1 MNIVNRIISLRD
13 MSTVRWSV
21 ISAIALFALITV
33 WSSFYV
39 VDVRES
45 VLVTQFGRVVDTRT
59 DAGLYFKLPFVQGV
73 TRIDR
78 RLREWDG
85 EPSDLLTVDK
95 ENIEVNTWARW
106 RVTDPLKFYE
116 ALRTDTAGL
125 GVLDGQIDSSVKNV
139 ISVKPLMEVLRNTA
153 RRLKYTAKEL
163 EEAEAAKNIGVKE
176 GRDRVVGEILIKAMS
191 GTEDRYGFRIE
202 KIGVKHFN
210 YVRDVIP
217 KIYERMSSE
226 RIRIA
231 NRYESEGQE
240 RAATILGEMTA
251 ELERIES
258 EGYRDSTR
266 IRGEADAEVIKI
278 YADAYGKDPDFY
290 SFDRTLK
297 VYPASLG
304 AGTRLVV
311 SPDDSDLFR
320 QLKTYS
326 KPATTED
333 K

>member
-1 MNIVNRIISLRD
+1 MSIVNRVRKLGDMTTMKWSIISALA
-13 MSTVRWSV
+13 V
-21 ISAIALFALITV
+21 IVIATA
-33 WSSFYV
+33 WSSVYV

-45 VLVTQFGRVVDTRT
+45 VLVTQFGRVVAQRT
-59 DAGLYFKLPFVQGV
+59 EPGLFFKLPYLQGV
-73 TRIDR
+73 TRVDR

-139 ISVKPLMEVLRNTA
+139 ISVQALMEVLRNTQ
-153 RRLKYTAKEL
+153 RRLKYSATEL
-163 EEAEAAKNIGVKE
+163 EDAEAAKNIEVKT
-176 GRDRVVGEILIKAMS
+176 GRDRVVKAILAQAMT

-202 KIGVKHFN
+202 GMGIKHFN

-240 RAATILGEMTA
+240 RAATILGEMSA

-258 EGYRDSTR
+258 EGYQESTR
-266 IRGEADAEVIKI
+266 IRGEVDATVIKL
-278 YADAYGKDPDFY
+278 YAEAYGKDPEFY
-290 SFDRTLK
+290 SFSRTLT
-297 VYPASLG
+297 VYPVSLG
-304 AGTRLVV
+304 GGTRLVV

-320 QLKTYS
+320 QLKSYG